1 MKEAVLVKFCQTEK
15 FGKITTYILVAA
27 EEETL
32 LQY

>member
-1 MKEAVLVKFCQTEK
+1 MKRTVLVKLYRTEK
-15 FGKITTYILVAA
+15 FGKITTYILVDA